1 MNESDKVSNLPADQG
16 EQQQQK
22 SPDQPVVVAEQV
34 VVQSLGVGVAQDQEG
49 HEEEEQ
55 HPPEGFH
62 AHHQHHCPASQESQ

>member
-1 MNESDKVSNLPADQG
+1 MNGSDKVSNLPADQE

-34 VVQSLGVGVAQDQEG
+34 VVQPLGVGVAQDQEG

-62 AHHQHHCPASQESQ
+62 ARNQHHCPVSQESQ

>member
-1 MNESDKVSNLPADQG
+1 MNESGKISNLPADQE
-16 EQQQQK
+16 EQQQKK

-49 HEEEEQ
+49 HEEEQ

-62 AHHQHHCPASQESQ
+62 AHHQHHCLASQESQ